1 MLTTTLWT
9 KRNLHVCV
17 EVCRHMMVAI
27 DSYASIPILF
37 TLFYLLYYALAF
49 IVNVLLF
56 SLRERLEKRDQLEKM
71 GLRVL
76 M

>member
-1 MLTTTLWT
+1 
-9 KRNLHVCV
+9 
-17 EVCRHMMVAI
+17 MMVAI

>member
-1 MLTTTLWT
+1 
-9 KRNLHVCV
+9 
-17 EVCRHMMVAI
+17 MMVAI

-37 TLFYLLYYALAF
+37 TLFYLLYYAFAF
-49 IVNVLLF
+49 IVNIVLLF